1 MLEFSVNYCSL
12 TVLDSRSVGSPEFGS
27 SELEVC
33 LSWIPVP
40 LKGWNLQCWLTRV
53 PESWAQNGR
62 FLH

>member
-53 PESWAQNGR
+53 PES
-62 FLH
+62 